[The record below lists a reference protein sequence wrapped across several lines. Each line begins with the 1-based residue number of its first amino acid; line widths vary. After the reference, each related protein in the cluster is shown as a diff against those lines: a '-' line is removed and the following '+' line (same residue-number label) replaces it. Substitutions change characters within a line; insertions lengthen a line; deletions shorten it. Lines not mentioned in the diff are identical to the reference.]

1 MDDVTQF
8 LIRHG
13 GFILFAVVFAEQIG
27 LPLPAVPMKRSPRGL
42 VSTPR
47 NGLVPTSSSGITGN
61 ATCG

>member
-27 LPLPAVPMKRSPRGL
+27 LPLSAVPMKRSPRGL
-42 VSTPR
+42 VNTPR
-47 NGLVPTSSSGITGN
+47 SSRVPTSLSGTIRN
-61 ATCG
+61 VTCT